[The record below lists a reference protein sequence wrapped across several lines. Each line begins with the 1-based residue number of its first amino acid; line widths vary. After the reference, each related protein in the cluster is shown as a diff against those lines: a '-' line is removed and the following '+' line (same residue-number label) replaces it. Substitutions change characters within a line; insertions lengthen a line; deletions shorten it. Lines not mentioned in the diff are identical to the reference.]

1 LQIQKGK
8 KRKKMPKFKVTA
20 TMDVAYEAIV
30 EAPDADIAWT
40 EVNGGHIDAEW
51 VKVDDGHDFTLEKIS
66 EVTDG
71 QS

>member
-1 LQIQKGK
+1 
-8 KRKKMPKFKVTA
+8 
-20 TMDVAYEAIV
+20 MDVAYEAIV